1 MSWNFR
7 RFDALV
13 PLIVA
18 MSVFLLSF
26 ISPQRTPLSGNL
38 HSCWRTCEA
47 EPLVSS
53 WGVVIVALA
62 CGIAASL
69 ARWRTPPIFFAAAIG
84 WLAYGMWA
92 AVAVAS
98 YYAGLR
104 CDRVRAII
112 YLTLAPLLMTVVAL
126 GASERAG
133 HAWRGAVVWVLTE
146 IGMLILLP
154 FIYGRWVRGRRQQ
167 QVELQEFRAVQ
178 ARETERTRIAR
189 EMHDVVA
196 HRVSLMVLHAGALEI
211 GARDERTVLTAGLIR
226 TAGRQ
231 ALTELRQ
238 VLGVLRGPAEREP
251 LPSIA
256 DIPQLVARTRAA
268 GLPVTLD
275 IGFQAPQGTSAVQ
288 RTAFRVV
295 QEALTN
301 VVKHAPGASTVVS
314 LACTGKC
321 LVIEVRNEPPPS
333 PQAEAMPSSGLG
345 LIGISERVKV
355 LDGRFHAGATPQGGF
370 LVRAEIP
377 LKATGGTEHDPGADR

>member
-1 MSWNFR
+1 
-7 RFDALV
+7 
-13 PLIVA
+13 
-18 MSVFLLSF
+18 
-26 ISPQRTPLSGNL
+26 
-38 HSCWRTCEA
+38 
-47 EPLVSS
+47 
-53 WGVVIVALA
+53 
-62 CGIAASL
+62 
-69 ARWRTPPIFFAAAIG
+69 
-84 WLAYGMWA
+84 MWA

-112 YLTLAPLLMTVVAL
+112 YLTLAPLLMAVVAL

-146 IGMLILLP
+146 IGMLVLLP

-196 HRVSLMVLHAGALEI
+196 HRVSLVVLHAGALEI
-211 GARDERTVLTAGLIR
+211 GARDDRTVLTAGLIR
-226 TAGRQ
+226 TAGRR
-231 ALTELRQ
+231 ALTELRL
-238 VLGVLRGPAEREP
+238 VLGALRGPAEREP

-268 GLPVTLD
+268 GLAVTLD
-275 IGFQAPQGTSAVQ
+275 IGFEAPQGTSAVQ

-301 VVKHAPGASTVVS
+301 VVKHALGASTVVS
-314 LACTGKC
+314 LACTGNC
-321 LVIEVRNEPPPS
+321 LVVEVRNEPPPQ

-377 LKATGGTEHDPGADR
+377 LKATGRTEHDPGADR